1 MNIVEAMERRH
12 AVRDF
17 SDRPIDD
24 DTLRALNEAVDAANA
39 DGGLDVQL
47 VQDDTDAFGGCPT
60 HYGRFKNVRYCI
72 ALIGSD
78 DEDPA
83 QLDRKVGYYGE
94 RLALTATQLGMGSS
108 WVVLHET
115 HDHDGRWR
123 LGEGER
129 MPAALALGYGNR
141 PGRAHRSKPLEELGA
156 VENGDLFA
164 LRIGSCR
171 GFARWRWLRA
181 HWVSSR
187 CASPCWRTARRFS
200 RSLWRAFRPISA
212 WASHGIISR
221 SAPAILISSSA
232 DSTGPAWPFS
242 RISRTIVQIQL

>member
-12 AVRDF
+12 AIRDF
-17 SDRPIDD
+17 NDRPIDD

-129 MPAALALGYGNR
+129 MPAALALGVWQQTG
-141 PGRAHRSKPLEELGA
+141 PGTSQQAFGRARGRGKRRPLRRSGLVPVGA
-156 VENGDLFA
+156 SRGGAGSE
-164 LRIGSCR
+164 RIGQAAGALHPAGGRQDGSRAAFGGRSGRYLPRHRTVSFR
-171 GFARWRWLRA
+171 GRLR
-181 HWVSSR
+181 
-187 CASPCWRTARRFS
+187 PY
-200 RSLWRAFRPISA
+200 
-212 WASHGIISR
+212 
-221 SAPAILISSSA
+221 
-232 DSTGPAWPFS
+232 
-242 RISRTIVQIQL
+242 

>member
-24 DTLRALNEAVDAANA
+24 DTLRALNEAVDATNA

-94 RLALTATQLGMGSS
+94 RLALTATQLG
-108 WVVLHET
+108 
-115 HDHDGRWR
+115 
-123 LGEGER
+123 
-129 MPAALALGYGNR
+129 
-141 PGRAHRSKPLEELGA
+141 
-156 VENGDLFA
+156 
-164 LRIGSCR
+164 
-171 GFARWRWLRA
+171 
-181 HWVSSR
+181 
-187 CASPCWRTARRFS
+187 
-200 RSLWRAFRPISA
+200 
-212 WASHGIISR
+212 WAQVGWCCTRHTTMTDAG
-221 SAPAILISSSA
+221 
-232 DSTGPAWPFS
+232 G
-242 RISRTIVQIQL
+242 

>member
-94 RLALTATQLGMGSS
+94 RLALTATQLGMGSIMKTMTGRDEDGGFTQHIPS
-108 WVVLHET
+108 NILATARACVHRVV
-115 HDHDGRWR
+115 RR
-123 LGEGER
+123 LPGF
-129 MPAALALGYGNR
+129 
-141 PGRAHRSKPLEELGA
+141 PGRGPRAAIRP
-156 VENGDLFA
+156 
-164 LRIGSCR
+164 RR
-171 GFARWRWLRA
+171 RARDMRD
-181 HWVSSR
+181 
-187 CASPCWRTARRFS
+187 AR
-200 RSLWRAFRPISA
+200 LWRAER
-212 WASHGIISR
+212 
-221 SAPAILISSSA
+221 L
-232 DSTGPAWPFS
+232 
-242 RISRTIVQIQL
+242 